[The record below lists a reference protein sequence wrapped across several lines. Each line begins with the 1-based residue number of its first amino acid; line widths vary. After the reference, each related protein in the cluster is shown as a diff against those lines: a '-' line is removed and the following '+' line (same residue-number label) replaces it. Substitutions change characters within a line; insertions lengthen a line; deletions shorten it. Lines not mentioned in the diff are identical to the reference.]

1 MALLS
6 RFFRVTGLVQGVGF
20 RPTVYR
26 IAIALNL
33 KGEVFNDAQGVG
45 IHLEG
50 EQKAL
55 MLLNRSCDA
64 TPLPFAA
71 SIRSVSK
78 TCLLSATRTLSSHRV
93 GPEP

>member
-50 EQKAL
+50 EAESL
-55 MLLNRSCDA
+55 DA
-64 TPLPFAA
+64 F
-71 SIRSVSK
+71 
-78 TCLLSATRTLSSHRV
+78 
-93 GPEP
+93 EP

>member
-50 EQKAL
+50 EAE
-55 MLLNRSCDA
+55 
-64 TPLPFAA
+64 
-71 SIRSVSK
+71 
-78 TCLLSATRTLSSHRV
+78 TLHAN
-93 GPEP
+93 EPH